1 MSWIHRGLLTEPP
14 LHLQLHTVTGITTSS
29 SPMPTASVTFG
40 FHSQALTVAW
50 PTTYNRSFDRTE
62 LRGSAPSWRSHARN
76 SRCGALIPRP
86 DRHEARRLRL
96 LHPPVAHVERRE
108 LDPVGRYQRPRPRI
122 APAQTGARS
131 GARLYDPVR
140 ESSRSL
146 RGTSGSRLSKG
157 RPGSSRRNCR
167 IDSGPPPLPRALGSD
182 DRAGASTYGARVGAV
197 GLGRRRRQL
206 HAAARLRPGLLLQ
219 PLQDRGQ
226 EVRPVVCRVRRV
238 LQFLLHPPDVRW
250 RQRAA
255 VLRTR

>member
-122 APAQTGARS
+122 APRS
-131 GARLYDPVR
+131 
-140 ESSRSL
+140 EEH
-146 RGTSGSRLSKG
+146 TSELQSPMYLV
-157 RPGSSRRNCR
+157 CR
-167 IDSGPPPLPRALGSD
+167 
-182 DRAGASTYGARVGAV
+182 
-197 GLGRRRRQL
+197 
-206 HAAARLRPGLLLQ
+206 LLLEKKKR
-219 PLQDRGQ
+219 DGRSYK
-226 EVRPVVCRVRRV
+226 
-238 LQFLLHPPDVRW
+238 LHHTPS
-250 RQRAA
+250 A
-255 VLRTR
+255 